1 MNNQTLYSLI
11 NHCDRDKVALE
22 CRETGC
28 RVRKRS
34 ARTIQFPISNNPQ
47 PTAKSDNISEGKYP
61 TLV

>member
-22 CRETGC
+22 GC

-47 PTAKSDNISEGKYP
+47 PTAKRDNISEGKYP